1 METRHLRYFVAVAE
15 ERHFG
20 RAAQRLHMAQPPLS
34 QQIKQLEE
42 QLGAALFERTT
53 RKVELTPAGELLLER
68 GRRILQDLEE
78 LESDVVQ
85 VGRGAAGVLRVGLSG
100 SATYR
105 LLPPLVQ
112 RVRSEMP
119 GLRLT
124 VRGEMLTPQMV
135 DDLEEGRLDVAVLRP
150 PVDSPDVELDYLE
163 QDRLVAALPA
173 DSPWGE
179 QAELDLAELAGES
192 FVGYP
197 TQSVV
202 TRIFRDACRR
212 EGFIPRVVQEAA
224 ETSTLLAL
232 VAAGMGI
239 ALVPMSTRGFAFQG
253 IEFRPVRNAPSVDL
267 AVAWRRGARTP
278 LVRRFLTLF
287 DTVSAPGV
295 SPAAG
300 AHDGAP
306 SPVAV
311 VRTARLA
318 SPPAAP
324 VAASPSAAPN
334 AAPSATPKETAH
346 ED

>member
-42 QLGAALFERTT
+42 QLGTALFERTT
-53 RKVELTPAGELLLER
+53 RKVELTAAGELLLER

-78 LESDVVQ
+78 LESDVAQ
-85 VGRGAAGVLRVGLSG
+85 VGHGAAGVLRVGLSG

-119 GLRLT
+119 GLKLT

-135 DDLEEGRLDVAVLRP
+135 ADLEEGRLDVAILRP
-150 PVDSPDVELDYLE
+150 PVDSPDVELGYLE

-173 DSPWGE
+173 DSPWA
-179 QAELDLAELAGES
+179 QQSQLDLADLADEP

-197 TQSVV
+197 ARSVV

-239 ALVPMSTRGFAFQG
+239 GLVPMTTHRFAFQG
-253 IEFRPVRNAPSVDL
+253 IVFRPVRNAPSVDL
-267 AVAWRRGARTP
+267 AVAWRRGDET
-278 LVRRFLTLF
+278 LLIRRFLKLF
-287 DTVSAPGV
+287 DTVSAPAQ
-295 SPAAG
+295 P
-300 AHDGAP
+300 AHDGAAP
-306 SPVAV
+306 PRAGQPGAV
-311 VRTARLA
+311 VRTASA
-318 SPPAAP
+318 AAP
-324 VAASPSAAPN
+324 P
-334 AAPSATPKETAH
+334 TKETAP
-346 ED
+346 

>member
-42 QLGAALFERTT
+42 QLGTPLFERTT

-68 GRRILQDLEE
+68 GRRILADLEE

-85 VGRGAAGVLRVGLSG
+85 VGQGAAGVLRVGLAG

-112 RVRSEMP
+112 RARTEMP

-135 DDLEEGRLDVAVLRP
+135 GDLEEGRLDVAVLRP
-150 PVDSPDVELDYLE
+150 PVDSPEVELHYLE
-163 QDRLVAALPA
+163 HDELVAALPA
-173 DSPWGE
+173 DSPWAQRDALE
-179 QAELDLAELAGES
+179 LAELAGEP

-197 TQSVV
+197 APSVV
-202 TRIFRDACRR
+202 TRIFREACRR

-239 ALVPMSTRGFAFQG
+239 ALVPITTSGFALQG
-253 IEFRPVRNAPSVDL
+253 IVFRPVREAPSVDL
-267 AVAWRRGARTP
+267 AVAWRRGGKTP
-278 LVRRFLTLF
+278 LVQRFVRLV
-287 DTVSAPGV
+287 DTVPLPPEAT
-295 SPAAG
+295 PAVV
-300 AHDGAP
+300 P
-306 SPVAV
+306 SPP
-311 VRTARLA
+311 
-318 SPPAAP
+318 SPHP
-324 VAASPSAAPN
+324 
-334 AAPSATPKETAH
+334 
-346 ED
+346 